1 MSKART
7 YRDYLA
13 DMVEALNDLEDFTR
27 GMSREEFF
35 LDRKTVNAV
44 IRSLEVLGEAAGK
57 IPPDVRAAHPDLPW
71 QNMIGLRNRL
81 IHEYFGVD
89 LDILWQT
96 LVDDIPPL
104 RPLLAEIP
112 LDAGET

>member
-57 IPPDVRAAHPDLPW
+57 IPRTSALP
-71 QNMIGLRNRL
+71 
-81 IHEYFGVD
+81 
-89 LDILWQT
+89 
-96 LVDDIPPL
+96 IPTYPG
-104 RPLLAEIP
+104 R
-112 LDAGET
+112 T